1 MTHLSRRV
9 SALLLVSLLVL
20 SALVGATGSVSAARV
35 AGNPDLELV
44 APENRLVPGAE
55 TELQVYVV
63 NTGDVTDEGD
73 AEYEQL
79 VQTAR
84 SLTVEARSRGPVTV
98 LSGETPVGTVPEGVS
113 GPVPVRVRVDDG
125 ARPGE
130 YDLSVLLRYEYTAV
144 VETEGDSIERTE
156 RSRTIER
163 DLEVVVER
171 RPAFRLRGVESA
183 LAVGDAGTVELT
195 LKNVGPVRA
204 RDATVTVTSTDPEVT
219 FGTGVES
226 AQSYVGEWK
235 PDDTKRVSFRTRVAD
250 DALVRNYSVGV
261 VVTYLDG
268 DGQERTSRRL
278 VAGVRPVRGAAFEV
292 TDVDAAVAVGDAGT
306 LAVEL
311 VNVGDAAATGATVA
325 VSSSDP
331 QVTFG
336 AGAPRAE
343 TYVGDWGPDEP
354 RRVTFRTRVDADALA
369 RPYSLDLTVTY
380 RNPGGDRKTDD
391 LVVGIDP
398 GDGPAFDLAVDQSD
412 LRVGSVGRVRGTVE
426 NVGGGDA
433 RDVVVRLGTEDP
445 TLFPT
450 DVAVPVGDLAAGE
463 TAAFEYSLGVDANA
477 SPGLR
482 RLPFVVEYRS
492 PGDDGRAVDETA
504 VTVRVA
510 PRRPGVV
517 VAPQNATFEVDS
529 SGRLVLAVTNE
540 DDAPRTDVTVRL
552 LPEEPLSSD
561 DAVGFVPEL
570 APGETAS
577 VAFDLDV
584 SDDAVAKT
592 HVVAVEVSY
601 EDEAGRVFATGPQ
614 SVPVDVVR
622 PQSTVP
628 VVPALLVA
636 AALLGAGVWWWRR
649 R

>member
-1 MTHLSRRV
+1 MTRLSRRV

-20 SALVGATGSVSAARV
+20 SALLGAAGPASAARV

-55 TELQVYVV
+55 TVLEVYVV

-73 AEYEQL
+73 AEYEEL

-98 LSGETPVGTVPEGVS
+98 LSGETPVGTVPQGVS
-113 GPVPVRVRVDDG
+113 GPIPIRVRVDDG

-144 VETEGDSIERTE
+144 VETDGGVERTE
-156 RSRTIER
+156 RSRTVER

-171 RPAFRLRGVESA
+171 RPAFKLRGVESA
-183 LAVGDAGTVELT
+183 LAVGDAGEVELA
-195 LKNVGPVRA
+195 LKNVGPARA

-226 AQSYVGEWK
+226 AESYVGEWK
-235 PDDTKRVSFRTRVAD
+235 PDETKRVSFRVRVAE

-311 VNVGDAAATGATVA
+311 VNVGDATATGATVA

-336 AGAPRAE
+336 AGASQAE
-343 TYVGDWGPDEP
+343 TYVGDWEPDEP
-354 RRVTFRTRVDADALA
+354 RRVTFRTRVDEDALA
-369 RPYSLDLTVTY
+369 RPYSLDLRVTY

-398 GDGPAFDLAVDQSD
+398 GDGPAFAVAVTGSD

-433 RDVVVRLGTEDP
+433 RDVVVRLGAEDP
-445 TLFPT
+445 TLLPT
-450 DVAVPVGDLAAGE
+450 DVAVPVGDLAAGD
-463 TAAFEYSLGVDANA
+463 AADFEYALGVDANA

-482 RLPFVVEYRS
+482 RLPLVVEYRS
-492 PGDDGRAVDETA
+492 PGDDRRAVDEAPVTA
-504 VTVRVA
+504 SVA

-517 VAPQNATFEVDS
+517 VAAENATFEVDS
-529 SGRLVLAVTNE
+529 SGRLLLAVTNE
-540 DDAPRTDVTVRL
+540 DADPRTDVTVRL
-552 LPEEPLSSD
+552 RPEEPLSSD
-561 DAVGFVPEL
+561 DAVGFVPQL
-570 APGETAS
+570 APGETS
-577 VAFDLDV
+577 LVAFDLDV
-584 SDDAVAKT
+584 SDDAVPKT
-592 HVVAVEVSY
+592 HVVAVEVTY
-601 EDEAGRVFATGPQ
+601 EDEAGRTVETGPQ
-614 SVPVDVVR
+614 SVPIEVVSPR
-622 PQSTVP
+622 STVP
-628 VVPALLVA
+628 VVPLLVVA
-636 AALLGAGVWWWRR
+636 AALLGVGVWWWRR